1 MERCTDREYT
11 VSNGSWNRNTL
22 QSVIE
27 SHISNVMGHYKG
39 QCYAWDVV
47 NEAIS
52 DDAQGNYRDSIF
64 FKTFKTDYFPI
75 AFKAAKKADPNA
87 KL

>member
-1 MERCTDREYT
+1 VWHSQLAPWVEAGTWTTDELR
-11 VSNGSWNRNTL
+11 
-22 QSVIE
+22 SVIV
-27 SHISNVMGHYKG
+27 SHITNVMTHYKG

-75 AFKAAKKADPNA
+75 AFNAAKKADPNA